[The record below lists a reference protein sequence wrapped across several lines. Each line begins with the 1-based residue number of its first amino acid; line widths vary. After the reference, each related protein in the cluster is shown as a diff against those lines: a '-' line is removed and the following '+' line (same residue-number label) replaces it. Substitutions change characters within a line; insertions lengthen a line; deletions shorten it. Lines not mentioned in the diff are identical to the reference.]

1 MRISVPLFIFL
12 EVIMPSACG
21 ASVFV
26 SKDTKISKDTCIQV
40 LPIFLD
46 SDLIAYQLLCYV

>member
-46 SDLIAYQLLCYV
+46 SDLIAYQLLWYV